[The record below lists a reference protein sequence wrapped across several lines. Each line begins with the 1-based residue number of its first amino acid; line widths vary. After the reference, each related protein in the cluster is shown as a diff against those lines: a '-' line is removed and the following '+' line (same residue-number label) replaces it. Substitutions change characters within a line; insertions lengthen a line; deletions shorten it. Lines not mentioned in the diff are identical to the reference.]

1 MRTKSTNRAQAKT
14 QLGMPPRPH
23 KSPAQLG
30 KITKTSKGAQQ
41 KASMWDT
48 PAGSIIE
55 EESKSVQLNES
66 SARLDP
72 TDSRKKLEMTV
83 NNAVEHK
90 N

>member
-14 QLGMPPRPH
+14 QLGMPPLPH

-30 KITKTSKGAQQ
+30 KITKTGKGAQQ
-41 KASMWDT
+41 KTSMWDT
-48 PAGSIIE
+48 PAE
-55 EESKSVQLNES
+55 EESKSLQLNAS
-66 SARLDP
+66 GARLDP
-72 TDSRKKLEMTV
+72 TDSRKKLEMSV